1 MISQKKQTIHILKL
15 LVNRVSGKKLK
26 ADDNLF
32 QLLDSLEIMNLLS
45 SIEKKYKKKL
55 NMEKILNKDRLDL
68 KFLSKQLN

>member
-1 MISQKKQTIHILKL
+1 MISQKKQTIHILKF

>member
-1 MISQKKQTIHILKL
+1 MISQKKQTIHILYL
-15 LVNRVSGKKLK
+15 LANRVSGKKLK

-55 NMEKILNKDRLDL
+55 NMEKILNKDKLDL
-68 KFLSKQLN
+68 NFLAKQLN